1 MGLIW
6 EVIKALA
13 NSGDDAKHNSLSEE
27 CDMIGL
33 DKHEKEEVM
42 KGRQDPYD
50 FEYDGDLETDY
61 YKDDDR

>member
-33 DKHEKEEVM
+33 DKHEKEE
-42 KGRQDPYD
+42 KI
-50 FEYDGDLETDY
+50 TC
-61 YKDDDR
+61 